1 MLYHA
6 MSMTALWDGKFATIT
21 HTYNLRTPLTYHRQH
36 ALKMS
41 SHHNHRILDNTT
53 PTSSFIPKPVYTNTA
68 KAYLTSCR
76 PAELYTLLQ
85 MEELTK
91 ELDPLDSYSPTVNSI
106 DSATH
111 GAKPP
116 ATNQTHFALKYV
128 QPSLP

>member
-1 MLYHA
+1 
-6 MSMTALWDGKFATIT
+6 MTAPWDGKYANIT
-21 HTYNLRTPLTYHRQH
+21 HTYNQHLLRYHHQN
-36 ALKMS
+36 AS
-41 SHHNHRILDNTT
+41 QTFSHPNPRILDNIT

-85 MEELTK
+85 MAEPTK
-91 ELDPLDSYSPTVNSI
+91 ELDPLDSSSPTVNSI

-116 ATNQTHFALKYV
+116 DTNQTPFALKYV